1 MDGSDCRSIRAA
13 SLCGRIS
20 NSLGKKITYYGI
32 NDTEQEI
39 EAEQW
44 KDMRIQD
51 SGSRGGKVNGR
62 DYKKVGNIFDNPE
75 LLEVE

>member
-20 NSLGKKITYYGI
+20 NSPSEKITYYGI
-32 NDTEQEI
+32 YDTEQEI

-44 KDMRIQD
+44 KDIRI
-51 SGSRGGKVNGR
+51 
-62 DYKKVGNIFDNPE
+62 
-75 LLEVE
+75 